1 MPRNCRVALNAG
13 VATVTMDRDDRRN
26 AFDADMLAELREAFA
41 GIVERKD
48 AHVVI
53 VTGVGNTFSAGA
65 DLTPVKGIA
74 DPAERRRI
82 FAGHGA
88 RIAGLLVEAA
98 QALLSADITTIAAIN
113 GHAVGGGWMLAMCCD
128 FQIAA
133 APARFWFPEIE
144 LGRAVTPL
152 TCRIVTAQAGPVL
165 AREILMAARRY
176 TADDLKARG
185 LVNDVVPDD
194 ALPAAAAELAARL
207 RDFDPTALSI
217 LKARIHA
224 ASTAWTEAG

>member
-13 VATVTMDRDDRRN
+13 IATVTMDRDDRRN
-26 AFDADMLAELREAFA
+26 AFDADMLTELRETFA
-41 GIVERKD
+41 GIVARGD
-48 AHVVI
+48 ARVVV

-82 FAGHGA
+82 FAHHGA
-88 RIAGLLVEAA
+88 RIADLLIET
-98 QALLSADITTIAAIN
+98 LHTILTPDITTVAAIN
-113 GHAVGGGWMLAMCCD
+113 GHAVGGGWGLAMCCD

-133 APARFWFPEIE
+133 EPARFWFPEIE

-152 TCRIVTAQAGPVL
+152 TCRIVTAQAGPIL
-165 AREILMAARRY
+165 AREILMTARRY
-176 TADDLKARG
+176 TAADLKARG
-185 LVNDVVPDD
+185 LVNDVVSPD

-207 RDFDPTALSI
+207 KDFDPTALSI

-224 ASTAWTEAG
+224 AATAWSETG

>member
-13 VATVTMDRDDRRN
+13 VATVTMDRNERRN
-26 AFDADMLAELREAFA
+26 AFDADMLTDLRAAFTD
-41 GIVERKD
+41 IVARG
-48 AHVVI
+48 AARVVV

-74 DPAERRRI
+74 DPAERRRV
-82 FAGHGA
+82 FARHGA
-88 RIAGLLVEAA
+88 GIAELLVETAH
-98 QALLSADITTIAAIN
+98 ALLSPDITTIAAIN

-133 APARFWFPEIE
+133 EPARFWFPEIE

-165 AREILMAARRY
+165 AREILMTARRY
-176 TADDLKARG
+176 TAADLKARG
-185 LVNDVVPDD
+185 LVNDVVS
-194 ALPAAAAELAARL
+194 ASGLPAAAAELAARL

-217 LKARIHA
+217 LKTRIHA
-224 ASTAWTEAG
+224 ASTAWSETG